1 MNAVPVSDR
10 EFGELVE
17 RVSGMQRSFVDIK
30 SDVSALTG
38 TADQIL
44 LKISGLEGGWK
55 VLLGIA
61 GGAAMLGGIV
71 VKVLPLGFHF

>member
-1 MNAVPVSDR
+1 MPVSER

-17 RVSGMQRSFVDIK
+17 RVSNMQRAVGDLKTNVATIGDSVE
-30 SDVSALTG
+30 
-38 TADQIL
+38 QIL
-44 LKISGLEGGWK
+44 RKISGLEGGWR

-61 GGAAMLGGIV
+61 GVAGVVGGII